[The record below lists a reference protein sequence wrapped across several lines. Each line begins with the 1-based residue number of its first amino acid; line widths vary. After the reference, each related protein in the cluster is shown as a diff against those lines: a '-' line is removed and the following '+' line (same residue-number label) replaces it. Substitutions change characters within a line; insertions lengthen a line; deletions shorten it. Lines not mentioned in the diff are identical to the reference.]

1 MLIIEAFQLITPV
14 VLLHYSLT
22 HRHNFI
28 ISIRRLFGKLLF
40 IYVYYTVVL
49 SIILLNCRP
58 IDIDSLRL
66 ATYMAAY
73 RVVFACLDQ
82 MRVKE
87 HDLSSKCCTVS

>member
-1 MLIIEAFQLITPV
+1 M
-14 VLLHYSLT
+14 H
-22 HRHNFI
+22 
-28 ISIRRLFGKLLF
+28 
-40 IYVYYTVVL
+40 YTVVL